1 MKNSKRSLVHT
12 KYFQIYKS
20 ANLTTTCEATA
31 FKQLNKIKIIKEAQ
45 PTPSI
50 KTILVLSHKDEKT
63 LSKDLKI
70 SQKLLLG
77 IGTVTSTLSIAI
89 KVKILKEMHDSSGKN
104 SKKDSRR
111 SNQGVKMHIGKV
123 CHSMIS

>member
-1 MKNSKRSLVHT
+1 MHT
-12 KYFQIYKS
+12 KYFQINKS
-20 ANLTTTCEATA
+20 ANLTTTCAATA

-50 KTILVLSHKDEKT
+50 KTTLASSHKDEKT

-77 IGTVTSTLSIAI
+77 IGTATSTLFIAI
-89 KVKILKEMHDSSGKN
+89 KVKILKEMHDSFGKN
-104 SKKDSRR
+104 SKEDSRR
-111 SNQGVKMHIGKV
+111 SNQGVKIHIGKV